1 MSTINFTIRKNDTAR
16 TLNYALTM
24 AGAALDLS
32 TATAV
37 TLVINTGDNIFNRAA
52 TIVSAESGSV
62 SYDLVAEDSAKAG
75 CMFCNFVVDYNDGT
89 KILVPTTGHI
99 IIDVREDSAGLN
111 NIPEL

>member
-1 MSTINFTIRKNDTAR
+1 MSTINYTIRKHDTAR

-52 TIVSAESGSV
+52 TIVGAPESGSV

-75 CMFCNFVVDYNDGT
+75 CMFCNFVVD
-89 KILVPTTGHI
+89 
-99 IIDVREDSAGLN
+99 
-111 NIPEL
+111 